1 MTTLTDT
8 DAWCD
13 LVERALADDSDAG
26 WADAAATGDA
36 LRLPTDSD
44 EALRQAERIA
54 VILDRVRQRQGE
66 VHDEL
71 EEVSEERRQLLV
83 HARAVTQYATSEGG
97 GPIDR
102 LLRMMWVG

>member
-8 DAWCD
+8 DAWCN
-13 LVERALADDSDAG
+13 LIEGALCDDSDAG
-26 WADAAATGDA
+26 WTAAAAAGDE
-36 LRLPTDSD
+36 LLLPTDTD
-44 EALRQAERIA
+44 EALRQAERLA
-54 VILDRVRQRQGE
+54 GILDRVRQRHGE

-83 HARAVTQYATSEGG
+83 HARAVTRYATSEGG